1 MNFDNA
7 TFAVG
12 LQVSGIIVQFTQG
25 ADIDTSIIVLFYRQ
39 LLEPEVALWINNYYL
54 FSTILPSRI
63 SS

>member
-25 ADIDTSIIVLFYRQ
+25 AVIDTSIIVLFYRQ
-39 LLEPEVALWINNYYL
+39 LLEPKVAL
-54 FSTILPSRI
+54 
-63 SS
+63 

>member
-39 LLEPEVALWINNYYL
+39 LLEPEVAL
-54 FSTILPSRI
+54 
-63 SS
+63 